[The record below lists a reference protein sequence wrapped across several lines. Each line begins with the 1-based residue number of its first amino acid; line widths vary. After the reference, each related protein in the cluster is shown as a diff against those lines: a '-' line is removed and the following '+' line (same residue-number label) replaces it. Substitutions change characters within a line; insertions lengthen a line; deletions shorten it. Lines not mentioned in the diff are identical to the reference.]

1 VQSLLEHSCFAFAQR
16 AMPEVL
22 IARDWDCAEAVELNR
37 WTSEFFARREQIAA
51 LDIKIGKP
59 LDDLFRSIAAIRHT
73 AVHRLR
79 ISAKSI
85 EQYLLDAESLLTLLD
100 DQVNLAVV
108 GRLRRETQSIIG
120 ELERNKHIL
129 NTKLDKTQ
137 QRIAA
142 QRAELDRLEKA
153 LFADM
158 VKEDSDYQALA
169 GVNLEQ
175 ATMMVDMNS
184 TNAICNGSM
193 DIDAGDND
201 SIDDFEDSCSEI
213 LT

>member
-1 VQSLLEHSCFAFAQR
+1 
-16 AMPEVL
+16 MPEVL
-22 IARDWDCAEAVELNR
+22 IARNWDCAEAVELNR
-37 WTSEFFARREQIAA
+37 WTSEFLTRRKQFAA
-51 LDIKIGKP
+51 LDVKIAKP

-100 DQVNLAVV
+100 DQVNLVIV

-129 NTKLDKTQ
+129 NTKREKTQ

-153 LFADM
+153 LFANM

-169 GVNLEQ
+169 GANLEQ

-184 TNAICNGSM
+184 TNAICNGGM
-193 DIDAGDND
+193 DVDVGDNE
-201 SIDDFEDSCSEI
+201 SVDDFEDSCSEI

>member
-1 VQSLLEHSCFAFAQR
+1 
-16 AMPEVL
+16 MPEL
-22 IARDWDCAEAVELNR
+22 LAARHWDCAEAVELNR
-37 WTSEFFARREQIAA
+37 WTSEFFARKEQFAA
-51 LDIKIGKP
+51 MDVKTVKP
-59 LDDLFRSIAAIRHT
+59 LDDLLRSIAAIRHT

-79 ISAKSI
+79 ISVKSI

-100 DQVNLAVV
+100 DQTNLAVV
-108 GRLRRETQSIIG
+108 CRLRCETQSIIG

-129 NTKLDKTQ
+129 NTKREKTQ

-158 VKEDSDYQALA
+158 VKEDSDYKALA
-169 GVNLEQ
+169 GANLEQ
-175 ATMMVDMNS
+175 AIMMADMDS
-184 TNAICNGSM
+184 TNAICNAGM
-193 DIDAGDND
+193 DVDDGDND
-201 SIDDFEDSCSEI
+201 SVDDFEDSCSEI